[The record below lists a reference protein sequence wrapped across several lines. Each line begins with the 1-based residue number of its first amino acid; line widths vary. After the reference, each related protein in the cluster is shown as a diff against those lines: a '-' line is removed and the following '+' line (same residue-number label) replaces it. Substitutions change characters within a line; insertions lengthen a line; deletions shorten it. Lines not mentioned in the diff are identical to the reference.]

1 LSEHEQ
7 RAMAEERAAQDIGD
21 ELQLMTAIAQG
32 NQRAFEALYDR
43 FAATLNALCLRV
55 LGPAGDAEAVL
66 SEVFLELWQHADRF
80 VPERGSLTAYVTLLA
95 RSRAIDRLRAET
107 SRSAAQSRLR
117 QIQSIEQPLT
127 QMDPSRAAVAGEDQQ
142 WVRSALAGLS
152 EQQRRSLELAYF
164 DGLSHREISE
174 QMQRPLGSVKTDIR
188 RGLFRLRAAMRSR
201 SAGREAS

>member
-1 LSEHEQ
+1 
-7 RAMAEERAAQDIGD
+7 M
-21 ELQLMTAIAQG
+21 
-32 NQRAFEALYDR
+32 
-43 FAATLNALCLRV
+43 
-55 LGPAGDAEAVL
+55 
-66 SEVFLELWQHADRF
+66 
-80 VPERGSLTAYVTLLA
+80 PERGSLTAYVTLLA

-117 QIQSIEQPLT
+117 QIQRIEQPLT
-127 QMDPSRAAVAGEDQQ
+127 QMDPSRAAVADEDQQ

-152 EQQRRSLELAYF
+152 DQQRQSLELAYF
-164 DGLSHREISE
+164 AGLSHREISE